1 MRKIVV
7 SIFSMMVLLLFST
20 QGIGQKKTM
29 TWTTKSKEA
38 KDLAGSGANHF
49 MNAEFAQA
57 YNDFSAAVK
66 LDPDFTIPLV
76 FLRNFTSGET
86 QKMYEKKAL
95 ASAANKTEGEKLF
108 ASLADEKNKRPERAD
123 IVAKLH
129 TMFPDG
135 AMIGSLYIQTR
146 ATPEESWAAAQEYL
160 KKFPDEPSIYNTMGY
175 YNLQVKKDTAAA
187 KQYFE
192 KYITMY
198 PDGCNPYD
206 SMGEFYLDTG
216 DMANA
221 EKYYKMALEK
231 YPFNISSVEALEK
244 IQAGKKK

>member
-1 MRKIVV
+1 MRKFPG
-7 SIFSMMVLLLFST
+7 SILCMLFLFLT
-20 QGIGQKKTM
+20 LPGISQKM
-29 TWTTKSKEA
+29 TWTTKSKAA
-38 KDLAGSGANHF
+38 KDLAGSGVDHF

-66 LDPDFTIPLV
+66 LDPDFTVALA
-76 FLRNFTSGET
+76 FLTNLTTGET
-86 QKMYEKKAL
+86 QKMYAKKTL
-95 ASAANKTEGEKLF
+95 ASAGDKTDGEKLF
-108 ASLADEKNKRPERAD
+108 ASLTDEKNKRAERAD

-135 AMIGSLYIQTR
+135 AMIGNLYVQTR
-146 ATPEESWAAAQEYL
+146 ATPAEQLTAVEAYV
-160 KKFPDEPSIYNTMGY
+160 KKFPDEASGYNTMAY
-175 YNLQVKKDTAAA
+175 LNLQVKKDTAAA
-187 KQYFE
+187 KQLFE
-192 KYITMY
+192 KYITMH

-216 DMANA
+216 DTANA

-244 IQAGKKK
+244 IEAGKKK

>member
-1 MRKIVV
+1 MRKFIGSITCMLFLFLTFPGV
-7 SIFSMMVLLLFST
+7 S
-20 QGIGQKKTM
+20 QKM
-29 TWTTKSKEA
+29 TWTTKSTAAKE
-38 KDLAGSGANHF
+38 LVSNGADHF

-57 YNDFSAAVK
+57 YNDFTAAVK
-66 LDPDFTIPLV
+66 LDPDFTVALA
-76 FLRNFTSGET
+76 FLTNLTRGET
-86 QKMYEKKAL
+86 QKMYAKRTLE
-95 ASAANKTEGEKLF
+95 SAGNKTDGEKLF
-108 ASLADEKNKRPERAD
+108 ASLTDEKNKRAERAD

-135 AMIGSLYIQTR
+135 KVLASLYIQTR
-146 ATPEESWAAAQEYL
+146 VNPDEGWAAAQDYL
-160 KKFPDEPSIYNTMGY
+160 KKFPDDPSIYNTMGY

-216 DMANA
+216 DTANA

-244 IQAGKKK
+244 IEAGKKK